1 MSIDITMSSRP
12 LIYDDT
18 TTLAELGSRN
28 TFYCSTTSP
37 GQFIGTC
44 VDIVN
49 DGTIN
54 YIITV
59 CYSITVILSALLRQT
74 HKIQQIDF
82 NFKHYFLQYKGIMTN
97 SLLV

>member
-1 MSIDITMSSRP
+1 MSSRP

-18 TTLAELGSRN
+18 TTLAELGPRK

-54 YIITV
+54 YITL
-59 CYSITVILSALLRQT
+59 LSALLRQT

-82 NFKHYFLQYKGIMTN
+82 NFKRYLKYFPSTQHKIKILIKFGQLDIYI
-97 SLLV
+97 SFI

>member
-1 MSIDITMSSRP
+1 MSSRP

-18 TTLAELGSRN
+18 TTLAELGPKN

-37 GQFIGTC
+37 GQFTGTC

-54 YIITV
+54 YIITL
-59 CYSITVILSALLRQT
+59 LSALLRQT
-74 HKIQQIDF
+74 HKIQQIVF
-82 NFKHYFLQYKGIMTN
+82 NFKRYFLQYKGYN
-97 SLLV
+97 DK